1 MDSFTHT
8 FQDFTK
14 SLSNLL
20 NDVWEYCFRKPK
32 LLLAENRLIYLNI
45 SMGISKIYGPRPLA
59 RHSFLLRI
67 TISGVTTS
75 GYLFYEVENAANLYC
90 ESNYNL

>member
-20 NDVWEYCFRKPK
+20 NDVWENCFRKPK

-59 RHSFLLRI
+59 CHSFLLRI
-67 TISGVTTS
+67 TTS
-75 GYLFYEVENAANLYC
+75 GYLFFEAENAANVYC